1 MSFRVKYAYHRRFH
15 LTISGKSNQGEG
27 SVGRGFAGPNRGET
41 SWRQTLL
48 VPAEMIT
55 VRLDL
60 GWHGPERIG
69 MFAAEASVS
78 GTRELLALEV
88 HPAHRYDSLDHWLGS
103 AQRWQASVVRDLFDP
118 DPF

>member
-1 MSFRVKYAYHRRFH
+1 MTNSA
-15 LTISGKSNQGEG
+15 KSSAEDGF
-27 SVGRGFAGPNRGET
+27 SGRGFGLPSRGET

-48 VPAEMIT
+48 VPPEQVT

-60 GWHGPERIG
+60 GWLQPEHLG
-69 MFAAEASVS
+69 MFAAEAFVS

-88 HPAHRYDSLDHWLGS
+88 HPIRRYDHLGDWLGR
-103 AQRWQASVVRDLFDP
+103 AQSWQRDVVQSVFDV

>member
-1 MSFRVKYAYHRRFH
+1 MPNNVPLHQ
-15 LTISGKSNQGEG
+15 GKDA
-27 SVGRGFAGPNRGET
+27 VGRPSSLLSRSET
-41 SWRQTLL
+41 HWRQTLL
-48 VPAEMIT
+48 VPPEQVT

-60 GWHGPERIG
+60 GWDARDSVG

-88 HPAHRYDSLDHWLGS
+88 HPVAFYPTLSNWIGS
-103 AQRWQASVVRDLFDP
+103 ALTWQRSVLLDLFDP